1 MRRAVGECF
10 VKISKNSEKEIVEEF
25 YKLNFNYELK
35 LEENLK
41 FMKEIDELKTQLAD
55 QDRQK

>member
-1 MRRAVGECF
+1 M
-10 VKISKNSEKEIVEEF
+10 EEF